1 MSQRCEFGFQHC
13 LFAASFAAPHFGQHG
28 ISHCT
33 RGDDQS
39 SKECAG
45 VPVLPARA
53 RVSVAASCFAIFA
66 IFVMCVCD
74 LCTCQCLACA
84 APEFEYVCILQQSK
98 LRVMLVFCLRNLLLS
113 SEHILSFYIC
123 DCRAFDARL
132 LRGQRVVHVFFSIRF
147 LQNRFSE
154 LFVCEILHRW
164 QPELATRV
172 GNQSFTVPF
181 FCTYVQWKSR

>member
-1 MSQRCEFGFQHC
+1 MSLVSSTVCLQPCLQHRILGSTEFPTACE
-13 LFAASFAAPHFGQHG
+13 AM
-28 ISHCT
+28 ISLLRSVQVSQCCM
-33 RGDDQS
+33 RMLVS
-39 SKECAG
+39 
-45 VPVLPARA
+45 
-53 RVSVAASCFAIFA
+53 SVAASCFAIFA

-154 LFVCEILHRW
+154 LFVCEILHCW